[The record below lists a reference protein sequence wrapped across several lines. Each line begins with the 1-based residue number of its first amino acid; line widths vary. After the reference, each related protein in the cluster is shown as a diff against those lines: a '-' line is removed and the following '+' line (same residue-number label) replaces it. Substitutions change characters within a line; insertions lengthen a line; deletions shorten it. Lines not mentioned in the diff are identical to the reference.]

1 MTLTIQTL
9 FNEPAIVGAVINR
22 VLQTRKDAIY
32 WQQYLDWRR
41 TTTRVFKDY
50 IGFVRGVMAGS
61 INSQF
66 GEKPIRERQ
75 NIGSGYGEIAYLGDR
90 Y

>member
-32 WQQYLDWRR
+32 WQQYNQS
-41 TTTRVFKDY
+41 V
-50 IGFVRGVMAGS
+50 
-61 INSQF
+61 
-66 GEKPIRERQ
+66 
-75 NIGSGYGEIAYLGDR
+75 
-90 Y
+90 